1 MQQEN
6 TFDQLPNEKQDFTN
20 SGKVVDGAYVALQ
33 AKENKVQSKNGEIGW
48 IDAYFKISERGSTVG
63 TEIRSG
69 LVAWMTMSYI
79 LLVNPTILHL
89 ASTLGDAF
97 RMDDLVSSTALTAAF
112 ASLFVGLTTNLP
124 FCIMP
129 GMGLNAYF
137 TFGIC
142 QLLDV
147 SWQKALS
154 CCFVSGVV
162 LLVLSALGTTT
173 WIQRMVPNHLKK
185 AITVAIGLFQ
195 ALIGFQTMGLVV
207 SSNTTLVTLGD
218 IDWNSNPSLYI
229 AIAGFL
235 FISTL
240 LASCSVQG
248 AMFIGIWGISASSW
262 IYGLSSLPEGF
273 LRGPSFG
280 TVGVIDFS
288 GFNPASSECWA
299 LCGASATILAVM
311 IFDVAGVQYG
321 IAMRAKLLDEHDEV
335 PRGKW
340 GFVSVACGTI
350 FGSCL
355 GTSPVIIANE
365 SSAGVMEGA
374 RTGLSSCI
382 CAVLFV
388 ISAFTSPLL
397 TSVPRIAT
405 SVPLVLVGGFMM
417 APVAGIDWDDLLVAI
432 PSFVTITVV
441 PFTYS
446 ISNGVVAGLLVQMY
460 LDLTAF
466 VLRYFGIGIDL
477 KEKVESLA
485 SVLITPHSPMEF
497 TTPTSWRAESLT
509 TPESWSLSTSAS
521 EEGKPSEQ
529 KSAERD
535 KDIRHAAGRRDAAC
549 CLRSAR

>member
-1 MQQEN
+1 M
-6 TFDQLPNEKQDFTN
+6 
-20 SGKVVDGAYVALQ
+20 
-33 AKENKVQSKNGEIGW
+33 
-48 IDAYFKISERGSTVG
+48 DA
-63 TEIRSG
+63 
-69 LVAWMTMSYI
+69 
-79 LLVNPTILHL
+79 
-89 ASTLGDAF
+89 
-97 RMDDLVSSTALTAAF
+97 LVSSTALTAAF
-112 ASLFVGLTTNLP
+112 ASFFVGVTSNLP
-124 FCIMP
+124 FDVMP

-147 SWQKALS
+147 SWRKALS
-154 CCFVSGVV
+154 CCFISGDA

-207 SSNTTLVTLGD
+207 SSNATLVTLGD
-218 IDWNSNPSLYI
+218 MNFDSDPELYI
-229 AIAGFL
+229 AIGGFL

-248 AMFIGIWGISASSW
+248 AMFIGIWGMTAVSW
-262 IYGLSSLPEGF
+262 VYGLSPLPNGI
-273 LRGPSFG
+273 FG
-280 TVGVIDFS
+280 KPNFSTLGLIDFS
-288 GFNPASSECWA
+288 GFDPASSEFWG
-299 LCGASATILAVM
+299 LFGASAAILAVM

-321 IAMRAKLLDEHDEV
+321 IAMRAKLLDEHEEV

-350 FGSCL
+350 FGSYL

-374 RTGLSSCI
+374 RTGLSSCV
-382 CAVLFV
+382 CAMLFV

-397 TSVPRIAT
+397 TSVPQFAT
-405 SVPLVLVGGFMM
+405 SVPLVLVGAFMM
-417 APVAGIDWDDLLVAI
+417 APVAGIDWDDLLIAI

-460 LDLTAF
+460 LDVTTFA
-466 VLRYFGIGIDL
+466 LRYFGIVIDL
-477 KEKVESLA
+477 KEQAESLG
-485 SVLITPHSPMEF
+485 SVFITPHSPMISV
-497 TTPTSWRAESLT
+497 TPNAQAKGLEERKR
-509 TPESWSLSTSAS
+509 STSMPLIFSFA
-521 EEGKPSEQ
+521 EQ
-529 KSAERD
+529 APVQK
-535 KDIRHAAGRRDAAC
+535 
-549 CLRSAR
+549 